1 MPKISTYTTVAP
13 SLSDKLI
20 GTDVAGT
27 PANAT
32 KNFTIGSVVDL
43 IEGSMKR
50 TNIANLTSNVDQEL
64 TVGPNT
70 RLQVSF
76 GAPYTGDNFTLD
88 SSGTVL
94 CKIAGGYNFQYR
106 FNSGT
111 TQAGAG
117 DQHVDFFYTVSKNGV
132 QEGYTV
138 QNTVFFDAG
147 DTDPAQTIIVD
158 FIMDLAVDDT
168 VDAYQAASVY
178 IAGGSGLNK
187 TGLIAKPTNTS
198 GMSAVPSSALLIDRL
213 Y

>member
-43 IEGSMKR
+43 IEGYTKR
-50 TNIANLTSNVDQEL
+50 TRIADLISNVDQEL
-64 TVGPNT
+64 TVGANT

-94 CKIAGGYNFQYR
+94 CKIAGGYNFEYR

-111 TQAGAG
+111 IQTGAG

-132 QEGYTV
+132 QEDYTV
-138 QNTVFFDAG
+138 QNTVYFDAG
-147 DTDPAQTIIVD
+147 DSDPAQTIIVN
-158 FIMDLAVDDT
+158 FFMDLAVDDT
-168 VDAYQAASVY
+168 VAAYQAASIY
-178 IAGGSGLNK
+178 NPSGSGINR
-187 TGLIAKPTNTS
+187 TGLIAKATSTS

>member
-1 MPKISTYTTVAP
+1 MPKISTYTEATP
-13 SLSDKLI
+13 NLSDKLI
-20 GTDVAGT
+20 GTEVGGT
-27 PANAT
+27 PVNAT

-43 IEGSMKR
+43 IEGYMKR
-50 TNIANLTSNVDQEL
+50 TSIANLTSTVDQEL
-64 TVGPNT
+64 TVGANT

-94 CKIAGGYNFQYR
+94 CKIAGGYNFEYR
-106 FNSGT
+106 FNSGSIQT
-111 TQAGAG
+111 GVG

-138 QNTVFFDAG
+138 QNTVYFDAS
-147 DTDPAQTIIVD
+147 DNDPAQTIIVN

-168 VDAYQAASVY
+168 VVAYQAASVY
-178 IAGGSGLNK
+178 NPSGSGTNK
-187 TGLIAKPTNTS
+187 TGLIAKGTSTS

>member
-43 IEGSMKR
+43 IEGYMKR
-50 TNIANLTSNVDQEL
+50 TRIADLISNVDQEL
-64 TVGPNT
+64 TVGANA

-94 CKIAGGYNFQYR
+94 CKIAGGYNFEYR

-111 TQAGAG
+111 MQTGSG

-132 QEGYTV
+132 QEDYTV
-138 QNTVFFDAG
+138 QNTVYFDAG
-147 DTDPAQTIIVD
+147 DSDPAQTIIVN
-158 FIMDLAVDDT
+158 FFMDLAVDD
-168 VDAYQAASVY
+168 VVYAYQAASVY
-178 IAGGSGLNK
+178 NPSGAGINK
-187 TGLIAKPTNTS
+187 TGLIAKATSTS